1 MPTDGSTVPVAKSMH
16 GLGIFCA
23 IAASAWLGGAEAPT
37 KLASTGMSPLFI
49 SFWMIIGAF
58 CTYWTVPTVLK
69 GTGYVVCDLRRKPH
83 LLIWAVL
90 AGAIWAVANT
100 LIIIAVRDVGLAIA
114 FPLWNINSLVG
125 LFWGWL
131 LFKELRGAGAATW
144 VRVLGGAITIM
155 LGAIVLSSAS
165 ADSGVIPEHRFIS
178 GTSAAL
184 GAGLLLGTMYIPY
197 RKAYLSGLNPLSFI
211 TIITLGEMVTIGLL
225 VLTLQDGNGTILDQM
240 RAVRSSILWL
250 ALGGLCWVIGDLFQH
265 YATKYVGI
273 SRAIPLSNTNQ
284 LWGLA
289 WGALVFGE
297 FVHFSRP
304 TQILIFFAS
313 ILMVLGAL
321 TISTA
326 AAPAGERSSCVL
338 AIARECTRYGMDLE
352 EAVASQEGEETS
364 SSHVHHRHWWDHLI
378 PAATVGVFV
387 WFSVYAKRPQL
398 AISYSFAIALT
409 GVMLLFLIVGG
420 RVLWKYTHFT

>member
-1 MPTDGSTVPVAKSMH
+1 
-16 GLGIFCA
+16 
-23 IAASAWLGGAEAPT
+23 
-37 KLASTGMSPLFI
+37 
-49 SFWMIIGAF
+49 
-58 CTYWTVPTVLK
+58 
-69 GTGYVVCDLRRKPH
+69 
-83 LLIWAVL
+83 
-90 AGAIWAVANT
+90 
-100 LIIIAVRDVGLAIA
+100 
-114 FPLWNINSLVG
+114 
-125 LFWGWL
+125 
-131 LFKELRGAGAATW
+131 
-144 VRVLGGAITIM
+144 
-155 LGAIVLSSAS
+155 
-165 ADSGVIPEHRFIS
+165 
-178 GTSAAL
+178 
-184 GAGLLLGTMYIPY
+184 MYIPY

-338 AIARECTRYGMDLE
+338 AIARECTRR
-352 EAVASQEGEETS
+352 ARK
-364 SSHVHHRHWWDHLI
+364 HR
-378 PAATVGVFV
+378 PAM
-387 WFSVYAKRPQL
+387 S
-398 AISYSFAIALT
+398 IT
-409 GVMLLFLIVGG
+409 GTGG
-420 RVLWKYTHFT
+420 IT